1 MITSGLSFNVFNM
14 SEAATNPLNFCVR
27 LIKISILYL
36 SPVVSAG
43 FFVCFSW
50 RGYSSPERNPHWLK
64 CQCQAAAKRAIRSIL
79 SANCTPPCGCRTRS
93 TGFPSASSNLDPFDT
108 VALSRTHPTPSET
121 TTHPDRLMKRFKKKD
136 PKPTPQKTS
145 IIQLPHPASTA
156 QTKSPANNTHIQ
168 TSKPMIKINDTADRP
183 SPRYLSMKCT

>member
-14 SEAATNPLNFCVR
+14 SEAATNPFNFCVR

-50 RGYSSPERNPHWLK
+50 REYSSPERNTHWLK

-93 TGFPSASSNLDPFDT
+93 TGFPSASSNLDSFDT

-121 TTHPDRLMKRFKKKD
+121 TTHPDRPMKRFKKKTLSQHH
-136 PKPTPQKTS
+136 KN
-145 IIQLPHPASTA
+145 L
-156 QTKSPANNTHIQ
+156 NNT
-168 TSKPMIKINDTADRP
+168 TP
-183 SPRYLSMKCT
+183 SPSFHRPNKKPRKQHAPPNFQADD

>member
-14 SEAATNPLNFCVR
+14 SEAATNPFNFCVR

-50 RGYSSPERNPHWLK
+50 REYSSPERNTHWLK

-93 TGFPSASSNLDPFDT
+93 TGFPSASSNLDSFDT

-121 TTHPDRLMKRFKKKD
+121 TTHPDRAMKRFKKKTLSQHH
-136 PKPTPQKTS
+136 KN
-145 IIQLPHPASTA
+145 L
-156 QTKSPANNTHIQ
+156 NNT
-168 TSKPMIKINDTADRP
+168 TP
-183 SPRYLSMKCT
+183 SPSFHRPNKKPRKQHAPPNFQADD